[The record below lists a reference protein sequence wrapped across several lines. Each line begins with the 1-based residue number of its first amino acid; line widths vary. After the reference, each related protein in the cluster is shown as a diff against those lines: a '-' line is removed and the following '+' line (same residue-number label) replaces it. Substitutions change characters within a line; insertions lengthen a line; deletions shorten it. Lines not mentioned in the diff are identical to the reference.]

1 MSKKISVDPISSA
14 LLVMDF
20 QIMTVNG
27 HAVDAEDLL
36 ARTAG
41 LIEAARQAGMM
52 VIYVVVGFR
61 AGHPEINPLNLTFAA
76 VKKANLLILTE
87 ADVAIHPAVAPEPGE
102 CVVTKYRVS
111 AFTGTELDM
120 ILRANR
126 IETLILAGITTS
138 GVVLSTVRHAADADY
153 RIMVVEDCCSDKDEE
168 AHRVL
173 VERVFPAQAIVV
185 VTDEIVGA
193 LFTSFS
199 GAPEKSYK

>member
-1 MSKKISVDPISSA
+1 MSEKISIDPASSA

-27 HAVDAEDLL
+27 YAVDAESLL

-41 LIEAARQAGMM
+41 LIEASRKAGMM
-52 VIYVVVGFR
+52 VVYVVVGFR
-61 AGHPEINPLNLTFAA
+61 TGHPEISPNNLTFFAV
-76 VKKANLLILTE
+76 VKKANLLVLGE
-87 ADVAIHPAVAPEPGE
+87 ADAAIHPAVAPEFGE
-102 CVVTKYRVS
+102 IVVTKRRVS
-111 AFTGTELDM
+111 AFTGTDLDM
-120 ILRANR
+120 ILRANG
-126 IETLILAGITTS
+126 IETLILAGIATS

-153 RIMVVEDCCSDKDEE
+153 RIIVVEDCCSDKDEE

-193 LFTSFS
+193 I
-199 GAPEKSYK
+199 

>member
-1 MSKKISVDPISSA
+1 MAKKITIDPTNSA

-27 HAVDAEDLL
+27 HSVDAEGLL

-61 AGHPEINPLNLTFAA
+61 GGHPEINPHNLTFAA
-76 VKKANLLILTE
+76 IKKANRLLLTE
-87 ADVAIHPAVAPEPGE
+87 ADTAIHPAVAPEPSE
-102 CVVTKYRVS
+102 VVVTKHRVS
-111 AFTGTELDM
+111 AFAGTELDM
-120 ILRANR
+120 ILRANG

-138 GVVLSTVRHAADADY
+138 GVVLSTVRYAADADY
-153 RIMVVEDCCSDKDEE
+153 RIMVVEDCCSDKDQE
-168 AHRVL
+168 AHRIL
-173 VERVFPAQAIVV
+173 VERVFPAQAIIV

-193 LFTSFS
+193 LFTSFT
-199 GAPEKSYK
+199 GASEANYK